1 MATSKLAVQ
10 AKRNLEGL
18 ARAGLFSLW
27 IAGKPV
33 PAGRPRVT
41 RWGTYYPKSYTNW
54 IKAAS
59 PAVEAMPVVPL
70 KGNVAL
76 LVEVNCER
84 PKKTDHTAPMG
95 DVDNFAKGPM
105 DLITKLGKSWLDDR
119 QIVSLTV
126 VKRWIEQGEEPGF
139 QLHWCEV
146 NDGRTDPHD

>member
-1 MATSKLAVQ
+1 MATSRLALAAIEQ
-10 AKRNLEGL
+10 LKGL
-18 ARAGLFSLW
+18 ASAGLFSLW
-27 IAGKPV
+27 IGGKPV

-41 RWGTYYPKSYTNW
+41 RWGTYYPKSYTTW
-54 IKAAS
+54 IKSAQ
-59 PAVEAMPVVPL
+59 PFIEAMPTVPL

-76 LVEVNCER
+76 LVQVNCPA

-105 DLITKLGKSWLDDR
+105 DLITKLGKSWVDDR

-126 VKRWIEQGEEPGF
+126 VKRWVEKGEEPGF

-146 NDGRTDPHD
+146 NNVGTD